1 MITYEQFS
9 AIELRVGTI
18 TKAEEFPQ
26 ARKPAYKVWA
36 DFGPEFGIRQTSVQ
50 ITVHYKSEQLV
61 GKQIVGCMNL
71 GEKNIAGFIS
81 NFLCTGFP
89 DENGAVVLISPDKK
103 VPNGGKL
110 F

>member
-9 AIELRVGTI
+9 SVELRVGTVVRV
-18 TKAEEFPQ
+18 EPFPK
-26 ARKPAYKVWA
+26 ARKPAYKLWA
-36 DFGPEFGIRQTSVQ
+36 DFGPEFGVRQTSVQ
-50 ITVHYKSEQLV
+50 ITVHYTPEALV
-61 GKQIVGCMNL
+61 GKQVIGCLNL
-71 GEKNIAGFIS
+71 GEKNIAGFLS
-81 NFLCTGFP
+81 DFLCTGFS